1 MKIMHWLVDELT
13 SLTGNH
19 LFSSLF
25 VTFAVALFLAFVLY
39 SVLNWLG
46 VDMCPFISDEV
57 EKAPEEL
64 RDLLL
69 DDYKEQLKKQNI
81 ESDDVKHI
89 ADFCLKLQKMDNET
103 LRRAYNGIKKEI

>member
-1 MKIMHWLVDELT
+1 MRIMHWLVDELT
-13 SLTGNH
+13 SLTGSH

-25 VTFAVALFLAFVLY
+25 VTFVIALFLAFVLY

-69 DDYKEQLKKQNI
+69 DNYKKRLEKQSI
-81 ESDDVKHI
+81 DMDDVEYI
-89 ADFCLKLQKMDNET
+89 TDFCLKLQNMNEEA
-103 LRRAYNGIKKEI
+103 LKRAYDKVKKDI